1 MSVHQKMVFFLE
13 KMLKAYFKT
22 VILLIKTYENI
33 LKLNFVMGGWEV
45 IRDID
50 CLGKC
55 FKAVIY
61 QCKKR

>member
-33 LKLNFVMGGWEV
+33 LKLNFVMGGGRLLEISIV
-45 IRDID
+45 
-50 CLGKC
+50 
-55 FKAVIY
+55 
-61 QCKKR
+61 